1 MVYNFT
7 LNKRKRKD
15 GRFNVQIKLQ
25 HGSTFRKYITTDI
38 NVLGK
43 HFNARKTIFKCKN
56 THPGYEHMNY
66 KINDWRNRCEEAL
79 LTYEILGKAIF

>member
-56 THPGYEHMNY
+56 TYY
-66 KINDWRNRCEEAL
+66 QRKV
-79 LTYEILGKAIF
+79 